1 MSEGDSSA
9 ASSAKAA
16 GKESAARGREL
27 VASRMAA
34 ASLVV
39 QSIPSEMSVLKALR
53 HRLPRML
60 VATGIGTSEGHARHL
75 AEVATRFCGQP
86 ARFVS
91 TGALA
96 AAPPPGADRDWL
108 IVFSQGL
115 SANARFALSHAEAWR
130 GVILVTGLGMEAGEE
145 VPAEKAS
152 WLDALDRRGVVRVDL
167 GAGTEYGVLLRVIG
181 ARAGYAVSWS
191 LLRSL
196 ASMRLESAPALT
208 FEAEALRGAQENA
221 ETRADAIFG
230 PDESVSSFFS
240 SDRTLVLVSEDGAL
254 EFVDQLSL
262 KLAEGLLRPRPR
274 AVDVLEFTHG
284 PLQSIAEE
292 PASILYIRAAL
303 PGAQASKIAAGRKG
317 RDPSFFSSD
326 RTLVL
331 VSEDGALEFVDQ
343 LSLKLAEGLLR
354 PRPRAV
360 DVLEFTH
367 GPLQSI
373 AEEPASILY
382 IRAALP
388 GAQASKIAAGR
399 KGRDQE
405 EESWLARF
413 RSTLDPARHWLRV
426 VDATLPWP
434 IAAIELEAIF
444 DVFVLR
450 AITEVETDLV
460 NWPGADREAALYGAS
475 PDLPDDHSGAFLNPP
490 AAYSLAASSVAWE
503 SRTWPEAE
511 ARVAAGCRT
520 ALLGLGS
527 IEQHGRHLPL
537 GTDRWIAEA
546 LLQSLEEKLGDAVAL
561 PAIPV
566 GCASEHLD
574 FAGTLHIEPATLE
587 ALLVD
592 LLRSLSRHG
601 FERAF
606 LFTAHGGN
614 LDALAEMGPRLCESV
629 LPLTLRIETDLR
641 VGAMQ
646 SQVVEAEALSPLAAG
661 PHAGEYET
669 SLVAH
674 LRPGSIREEHL
685 VPGRMV
691 EPGEA
696 QGLFYPSLRPNAES
710 GVLGDPSAA
719 IGERGQR
726 YLTAWVDLLISGYRA
741 AFPETPASTE
751 KNPR

>member
-9 ASSAKAA
+9 ASSAKAT

-39 QSIPSEMSVLKALR
+39 QSIPSELSVLKALR

-303 PGAQASKIAAGRKG
+303 PGAQASN
-317 RDPSFFSSD
+317 
-326 RTLVL
+326 
-331 VSEDGALEFVDQ
+331 
-343 LSLKLAEGLLR
+343 
-354 PRPRAV
+354 
-360 DVLEFTH
+360 
-367 GPLQSI
+367 
-373 AEEPASILY
+373 
-382 IRAALP
+382 
-388 GAQASKIAAGR
+388 IAAGR

-426 VDATLPWP
+426 VDASLPWP

-460 NWPGADREAALYGAS
+460 NWPGADREAALYEAS
-475 PDLPDDHSGAFLNPP
+475 PDLPDDHSGAFLNPS
-490 AAYSLAASSVAWE
+490 AAYFLAASSVAWE

-561 PAIPV
+561 PAVPV

-719 IGERGQR
+719 IGERGHR

>member
-1 MSEGDSSA
+1 MSVTGVSEGDSSA

-53 HRLPRML
+53 YRLPRML

-75 AEVATRFCGQP
+75 AEVAMRFCGQP

-208 FEAEALRGAQENA
+208 FEAEALRGAQDNA

-274 AVDVLEFTHG
+274 AVDVLEF
-284 PLQSIAEE
+284 A
-292 PASILYIRAAL
+292 
-303 PGAQASKIAAGRKG
+303 
-317 RDPSFFSSD
+317 
-326 RTLVL
+326 
-331 VSEDGALEFVDQ
+331 
-343 LSLKLAEGLLR
+343 
-354 PRPRAV
+354 
-360 DVLEFTH
+360 H

-460 NWPGADREAALYGAS
+460 NWPGADREAALYEAS
-475 PDLPDDHSGAFLNPP
+475 PDLPDDNAGAFLNPP

-646 SQVVEAEALSPLAAG
+646 SQVVAFSLWAG
-661 PHAGEYET
+661 RW
-669 SLVAH
+669 L
-674 LRPGSIREEHL
+674 
-685 VPGRMV
+685 
-691 EPGEA
+691 
-696 QGLFYPSLRPNAES
+696 
-710 GVLGDPSAA
+710 
-719 IGERGQR
+719 
-726 YLTAWVDLLISGYRA
+726 
-741 AFPETPASTE
+741 
-751 KNPR
+751 

>member
-9 ASSAKAA
+9 ASSAKAT

-39 QSIPSEMSVLKALR
+39 QSIPSELSVLKALR

-317 RDPSFFSSD
+317 RD
-326 RTLVL
+326 
-331 VSEDGALEFVDQ
+331 
-343 LSLKLAEGLLR
+343 
-354 PRPRAV
+354 
-360 DVLEFTH
+360 
-367 GPLQSI
+367 
-373 AEEPASILY
+373 
-382 IRAALP
+382 
-388 GAQASKIAAGR
+388 
-399 KGRDQE
+399 QE

-561 PAIPV
+561 PAVPV

>member
-1 MSEGDSSA
+1 MSVTGVSEGDSSA

-208 FEAEALRGAQENA
+208 FEAEALRGAQDNA

-274 AVDVLEFTHG
+274 AVDVLEFAHG

-303 PGAQASKIAAGRKG
+303 PGAQAI
-317 RDPSFFSSD
+317 
-326 RTLVL
+326 
-331 VSEDGALEFVDQ
+331 
-343 LSLKLAEGLLR
+343 
-354 PRPRAV
+354 
-360 DVLEFTH
+360 
-367 GPLQSI
+367 
-373 AEEPASILY
+373 
-382 IRAALP
+382 
-388 GAQASKIAAGR
+388 KIAAGR

-726 YLTAWVDLLISGYRA
+726 YLSAWVDLLISGYRA

>member
-9 ASSAKAA
+9 ASSAKAT

-86 ARFVS
+86 SRFVS

-208 FEAEALRGAQENA
+208 FEAEALRGAQDNA

-274 AVDVLEFTHG
+274 AVDVLEFAHG

-292 PASILYIRAAL
+292 PASILYIRAAM
-303 PGAQASKIAAGRKG
+303 
-317 RDPSFFSSD
+317 
-326 RTLVL
+326 
-331 VSEDGALEFVDQ
+331 
-343 LSLKLAEGLLR
+343 
-354 PRPRAV
+354 
-360 DVLEFTH
+360 
-367 GPLQSI
+367 
-373 AEEPASILY
+373 
-382 IRAALP
+382 P

>member
-1 MSEGDSSA
+1 MSVTGVSEGDSSA

-53 HRLPRML
+53 YRLPRML

-208 FEAEALRGAQENA
+208 FEAEALRGAQDNA

-240 SDRTLVLVSEDGAL
+240 SDRTLVLVSEEGAL

-274 AVDVLEFTHG
+274 AVDVLEF
-284 PLQSIAEE
+284 A
-292 PASILYIRAAL
+292 
-303 PGAQASKIAAGRKG
+303 
-317 RDPSFFSSD
+317 
-326 RTLVL
+326 
-331 VSEDGALEFVDQ
+331 
-343 LSLKLAEGLLR
+343 
-354 PRPRAV
+354 
-360 DVLEFTH
+360 H

-726 YLTAWVDLLISGYRA
+726 YLSAWVDLLISGYRA

>member
-9 ASSAKAA
+9 ASSAKAT

-221 ETRADAIFG
+221 EMRADAIFG

-292 PASILYIRAAL
+292 PASILYIRAAM
-303 PGAQASKIAAGRKG
+303 
-317 RDPSFFSSD
+317 
-326 RTLVL
+326 
-331 VSEDGALEFVDQ
+331 
-343 LSLKLAEGLLR
+343 
-354 PRPRAV
+354 
-360 DVLEFTH
+360 
-367 GPLQSI
+367 
-373 AEEPASILY
+373 
-382 IRAALP
+382 P

>member
-317 RDPSFFSSD
+317 RD
-326 RTLVL
+326 
-331 VSEDGALEFVDQ
+331 
-343 LSLKLAEGLLR
+343 
-354 PRPRAV
+354 
-360 DVLEFTH
+360 
-367 GPLQSI
+367 
-373 AEEPASILY
+373 
-382 IRAALP
+382 
-388 GAQASKIAAGR
+388 
-399 KGRDQE
+399 QE

-561 PAIPV
+561 PAVPV

>member
-39 QSIPSEMSVLKALR
+39 QSIPSELSVLKALR

-317 RDPSFFSSD
+317 RD
-326 RTLVL
+326 
-331 VSEDGALEFVDQ
+331 
-343 LSLKLAEGLLR
+343 
-354 PRPRAV
+354 
-360 DVLEFTH
+360 
-367 GPLQSI
+367 
-373 AEEPASILY
+373 
-382 IRAALP
+382 
-388 GAQASKIAAGR
+388 
-399 KGRDQE
+399 QE

-460 NWPGADREAALYGAS
+460 NWPGADREAALYEAS
-475 PDLPDDHSGAFLNPP
+475 PDLPDDHSGAFLNPS
-490 AAYSLAASSVAWE
+490 AAYFLAASSVAWE

-561 PAIPV
+561 PAVPV

-592 LLRSLSRHG
+592 LLRSLSHHG

>member
-208 FEAEALRGAQENA
+208 FEAEALRGAQDNA

-274 AVDVLEFTHG
+274 AVDVLEFAHG

-292 PASILYIRAAL
+292 PASILYIRAAM
-303 PGAQASKIAAGRKG
+303 
-317 RDPSFFSSD
+317 
-326 RTLVL
+326 
-331 VSEDGALEFVDQ
+331 
-343 LSLKLAEGLLR
+343 
-354 PRPRAV
+354 
-360 DVLEFTH
+360 
-367 GPLQSI
+367 
-373 AEEPASILY
+373 
-382 IRAALP
+382 P

>member
-1 MSEGDSSA
+1 M
-9 ASSAKAA
+9 
-16 GKESAARGREL
+16 
-27 VASRMAA
+27 
-34 ASLVV
+34 
-39 QSIPSEMSVLKALR
+39 
-53 HRLPRML
+53 
-60 VATGIGTSEGHARHL
+60 ATGIGTSEGHARHL

-208 FEAEALRGAQENA
+208 FEAEALRGAQDNA

-274 AVDVLEFTHG
+274 AVDVLEFAHG

-292 PASILYIRAAL
+292 PASILYIRAAM
-303 PGAQASKIAAGRKG
+303 
-317 RDPSFFSSD
+317 
-326 RTLVL
+326 
-331 VSEDGALEFVDQ
+331 
-343 LSLKLAEGLLR
+343 
-354 PRPRAV
+354 
-360 DVLEFTH
+360 
-367 GPLQSI
+367 
-373 AEEPASILY
+373 
-382 IRAALP
+382 P

-460 NWPGADREAALYGAS
+460 NWPGADREAALYEAS

>member
-1 MSEGDSSA
+1 MSVTGVSEGDSSA

-53 HRLPRML
+53 YRLPRML

-208 FEAEALRGAQENA
+208 FEAEALRGAQDNA

-240 SDRTLVLVSEDGAL
+240 SDRTLVLVSEEGAL

-274 AVDVLEFTHG
+274 AVDVLEF
-284 PLQSIAEE
+284 A
-292 PASILYIRAAL
+292 
-303 PGAQASKIAAGRKG
+303 
-317 RDPSFFSSD
+317 
-326 RTLVL
+326 
-331 VSEDGALEFVDQ
+331 
-343 LSLKLAEGLLR
+343 
-354 PRPRAV
+354 
-360 DVLEFTH
+360 H

-674 LRPGSIREEHL
+674 LRPGAIREEHL

-726 YLTAWVDLLISGYRA
+726 YLSAWVDLLISGYRA

>member
-1 MSEGDSSA
+1 MSVTGVSEGDSSA
-9 ASSAKAA
+9 ASSAKAT

-208 FEAEALRGAQENA
+208 FEAEALRGAQDNA

-292 PASILYIRAAL
+292 PASILYIRAAM
-303 PGAQASKIAAGRKG
+303 
-317 RDPSFFSSD
+317 
-326 RTLVL
+326 
-331 VSEDGALEFVDQ
+331 
-343 LSLKLAEGLLR
+343 
-354 PRPRAV
+354 
-360 DVLEFTH
+360 
-367 GPLQSI
+367 
-373 AEEPASILY
+373 
-382 IRAALP
+382 P

>member
-1 MSEGDSSA
+1 MSVTGVSEGDRSA

-208 FEAEALRGAQENA
+208 FEAEALRGAQDNA

-274 AVDVLEFTHG
+274 AVDVLEFAHG

-292 PASILYIRAAL
+292 PASILY
-303 PGAQASKIAAGRKG
+303 
-317 RDPSFFSSD
+317 
-326 RTLVL
+326 V
-331 VSEDGALEFVDQ
+331 
-343 LSLKLAEGLLR
+343 
-354 PRPRAV
+354 
-360 DVLEFTH
+360 
-367 GPLQSI
+367 
-373 AEEPASILY
+373 
-382 IRAALP
+382 RAALP

-450 AITEVETDLV
+450 AITEAETDLV
-460 NWPGADREAALYGAS
+460 NWPGADREAALYGAR
-475 PDLPDDHSGAFLNPP
+475 PDLPDDNSGAFLNPP

-726 YLTAWVDLLISGYRA
+726 YLSAWVDLLISGYRA

>member
-1 MSEGDSSA
+1 
-9 ASSAKAA
+9 
-16 GKESAARGREL
+16 
-27 VASRMAA
+27 
-34 ASLVV
+34 
-39 QSIPSEMSVLKALR
+39 
-53 HRLPRML
+53 ML

-208 FEAEALRGAQENA
+208 FEAEALRGAQDNA

-240 SDRTLVLVSEDGAL
+240 SDRTLVLVSEEGAL

-274 AVDVLEFTHG
+274 AVDVLEF
-284 PLQSIAEE
+284 A
-292 PASILYIRAAL
+292 
-303 PGAQASKIAAGRKG
+303 
-317 RDPSFFSSD
+317 
-326 RTLVL
+326 
-331 VSEDGALEFVDQ
+331 
-343 LSLKLAEGLLR
+343 
-354 PRPRAV
+354 
-360 DVLEFTH
+360 H

-726 YLTAWVDLLISGYRA
+726 YLSAWVDLLISGYRA

>member
-9 ASSAKAA
+9 ASSAKAT

-317 RDPSFFSSD
+317 RD
-326 RTLVL
+326 
-331 VSEDGALEFVDQ
+331 
-343 LSLKLAEGLLR
+343 
-354 PRPRAV
+354 
-360 DVLEFTH
+360 
-367 GPLQSI
+367 
-373 AEEPASILY
+373 
-382 IRAALP
+382 
-388 GAQASKIAAGR
+388 
-399 KGRDQE
+399 QE

-561 PAIPV
+561 PAVPV

-719 IGERGQR
+719 IGERGHR

>member
-53 HRLPRML
+53 DRLPRML

-317 RDPSFFSSD
+317 RD
-326 RTLVL
+326 
-331 VSEDGALEFVDQ
+331 
-343 LSLKLAEGLLR
+343 
-354 PRPRAV
+354 
-360 DVLEFTH
+360 
-367 GPLQSI
+367 
-373 AEEPASILY
+373 
-382 IRAALP
+382 
-388 GAQASKIAAGR
+388 
-399 KGRDQE
+399 QE

-460 NWPGADREAALYGAS
+460 NWPGADREAALYEAS
-475 PDLPDDHSGAFLNPP
+475 PDLPDDHSGAFLNPS
-490 AAYSLAASSVAWE
+490 AAYFLAASSVAWE

-646 SQVVEAEALSPLAAG
+646 SEVVEAEALSPLAAG

-696 QGLFYPSLRPNAES
+696 QGIFYPSLRPNTES

-719 IGERGQR
+719 NSERGQR

>member
-1 MSEGDSSA
+1 MSVTGVSEGDGSA

-53 HRLPRML
+53 YRLPRML

-208 FEAEALRGAQENA
+208 FEAEALRGAQDNA

-240 SDRTLVLVSEDGAL
+240 SDRTLVLVSEEGAL

-274 AVDVLEFTHG
+274 AVDVLEF
-284 PLQSIAEE
+284 A
-292 PASILYIRAAL
+292 
-303 PGAQASKIAAGRKG
+303 
-317 RDPSFFSSD
+317 
-326 RTLVL
+326 
-331 VSEDGALEFVDQ
+331 
-343 LSLKLAEGLLR
+343 
-354 PRPRAV
+354 
-360 DVLEFTH
+360 H

-726 YLTAWVDLLISGYRA
+726 YLSAWVDLLISGYRA

>member
-1 MSEGDSSA
+1 MSVTGVSEGDSSA

-53 HRLPRML
+53 YRLPRML

-208 FEAEALRGAQENA
+208 FEAEALRGAQDNA

-240 SDRTLVLVSEDGAL
+240 SDRTLVLVSEEGAL

-274 AVDVLEFTHG
+274 AVDVLEF
-284 PLQSIAEE
+284 A
-292 PASILYIRAAL
+292 
-303 PGAQASKIAAGRKG
+303 
-317 RDPSFFSSD
+317 
-326 RTLVL
+326 
-331 VSEDGALEFVDQ
+331 
-343 LSLKLAEGLLR
+343 
-354 PRPRAV
+354 
-360 DVLEFTH
+360 H

>member
-9 ASSAKAA
+9 ASSAKAT

-208 FEAEALRGAQENA
+208 FEAEALRGAQDNA

-303 PGAQASKIAAGRKG
+303 PGAQAI
-317 RDPSFFSSD
+317 
-326 RTLVL
+326 
-331 VSEDGALEFVDQ
+331 
-343 LSLKLAEGLLR
+343 
-354 PRPRAV
+354 
-360 DVLEFTH
+360 
-367 GPLQSI
+367 
-373 AEEPASILY
+373 
-382 IRAALP
+382 
-388 GAQASKIAAGR
+388 KIAAGR

-460 NWPGADREAALYGAS
+460 NWPGADREAALYEAS
-475 PDLPDDHSGAFLNPP
+475 PDLPDDHSGAFLNPS
-490 AAYSLAASSVAWE
+490 AAYFLAASSVAWE

>member
-1 MSEGDSSA
+1 MSVTGVSEGDSSA

-53 HRLPRML
+53 YRLPRML

-208 FEAEALRGAQENA
+208 FEAEALRGAQDNA

-240 SDRTLVLVSEDGAL
+240 SDRTLVLVSEEGAL

-274 AVDVLEFTHG
+274 AVDVLEFAHG

-303 PGAQASKIAAGRKG
+303 PGAQASN
-317 RDPSFFSSD
+317 
-326 RTLVL
+326 
-331 VSEDGALEFVDQ
+331 
-343 LSLKLAEGLLR
+343 
-354 PRPRAV
+354 
-360 DVLEFTH
+360 
-367 GPLQSI
+367 
-373 AEEPASILY
+373 
-382 IRAALP
+382 
-388 GAQASKIAAGR
+388 IAAGR

-726 YLTAWVDLLISGYRA
+726 YLSAWVDLLISGYRA

>member
-221 ETRADAIFG
+221 EMRADAIFG

-303 PGAQASKIAAGRKG
+303 PGAQAI
-317 RDPSFFSSD
+317 
-326 RTLVL
+326 
-331 VSEDGALEFVDQ
+331 
-343 LSLKLAEGLLR
+343 
-354 PRPRAV
+354 
-360 DVLEFTH
+360 
-367 GPLQSI
+367 
-373 AEEPASILY
+373 
-382 IRAALP
+382 
-388 GAQASKIAAGR
+388 KIAAGR

>member
-1 MSEGDSSA
+1 MSVTGVSEGDSSA
-9 ASSAKAA
+9 ASSAKAT

-53 HRLPRML
+53 YRLPRML

-208 FEAEALRGAQENA
+208 FEAEALRGAQDNA

-240 SDRTLVLVSEDGAL
+240 SDRTLVLVSEEGAL

-274 AVDVLEFTHG
+274 A
-284 PLQSIAEE
+284 A
-292 PASILYIRAAL
+292 
-303 PGAQASKIAAGRKG
+303 
-317 RDPSFFSSD
+317 
-326 RTLVL
+326 
-331 VSEDGALEFVDQ
+331 
-343 LSLKLAEGLLR
+343 
-354 PRPRAV
+354 

>member
-1 MSEGDSSA
+1 MTGVSEGDSSA
-9 ASSAKAA
+9 ASTAEAA
-16 GKESAARGREL
+16 GRESAARGREL

-39 QSIPSEMSVLKALR
+39 QSIPHEMSVLKALR
-53 HRLPRML
+53 DRLPRML

-145 VPAEKAS
+145 VPAEKAG

-191 LLRSL
+191 LLRTL
-196 ASMRLESAPALT
+196 ASMRLESVPALT
-208 FEAEALRGAQENA
+208 FETEALRGAQENA
-221 ETRADAIFG
+221 ETRADTIFG

-240 SDRTLVLVSEDGAL
+240 SDRTLVLVSEGGAL

-274 AVDVLEFTHG
+274 AVDVLEFAHG
-284 PLQSIAEE
+284 PLQSIAKE

-303 PGAQASKIAAGRKG
+303 PSAQASDI
-317 RDPSFFSSD
+317 S
-326 RTLVL
+326 
-331 VSEDGALEFVDQ
+331 
-343 LSLKLAEGLLR
+343 
-354 PRPRAV
+354 
-360 DVLEFTH
+360 
-367 GPLQSI
+367 
-373 AEEPASILY
+373 
-382 IRAALP
+382 
-388 GAQASKIAAGR
+388 AGR

-405 EESWLARF
+405 EESWLRRF
-413 RSTLDPARHWLRV
+413 RSTLDPSRHRLRV
-426 VDATLPWP
+426 VDASLPWP

-450 AITEVETDLV
+450 AITEVETNLV
-460 NWPGADREAALYGAS
+460 NWPGQDREAALYEAS
-475 PDLPDDHSGAFLNPP
+475 PDLPVKNTDLFLNPP

-561 PAIPV
+561 PAVPV

-592 LLRSLSRHG
+592 LLRSLSHHG

-629 LPLTLRIETDLR
+629 LPLRLRIETDLR

-646 SQVVEAEALSPLAAG
+646 SEVVEAEALSALAAG

-696 QGLFYPSLRPNAES
+696 QGIFYPSLRPNTES

-719 IGERGQR
+719 NSERGQR
-726 YLTAWVDLLISGYRA
+726 YLSAWVDLLVSGYLA

>member
-1 MSEGDSSA
+1 MSVTGVSEGDSSA

-53 HRLPRML
+53 YRLPRML

-208 FEAEALRGAQENA
+208 FEAEALRGAQDNA

-303 PGAQASKIAAGRKG
+303 PGAQAI
-317 RDPSFFSSD
+317 
-326 RTLVL
+326 
-331 VSEDGALEFVDQ
+331 
-343 LSLKLAEGLLR
+343 
-354 PRPRAV
+354 
-360 DVLEFTH
+360 
-367 GPLQSI
+367 
-373 AEEPASILY
+373 
-382 IRAALP
+382 
-388 GAQASKIAAGR
+388 KIAAGR

-726 YLTAWVDLLISGYRA
+726 YLSAWVDLLISGYRA

>member
-1 MSEGDSSA
+1 MSVTGVSEGDSSA

-39 QSIPSEMSVLKALR
+39 QSIPSELSVLKALR

-152 WLDALDRRGVVRVDL
+152 WLDALDRGGVVRVDL

-317 RDPSFFSSD
+317 RD
-326 RTLVL
+326 
-331 VSEDGALEFVDQ
+331 
-343 LSLKLAEGLLR
+343 
-354 PRPRAV
+354 
-360 DVLEFTH
+360 
-367 GPLQSI
+367 
-373 AEEPASILY
+373 
-382 IRAALP
+382 
-388 GAQASKIAAGR
+388 
-399 KGRDQE
+399 QE

-460 NWPGADREAALYGAS
+460 NWPGADREAALYEAS
-475 PDLPDDHSGAFLNPP
+475 PDLPDDHSGAFLNPS
-490 AAYSLAASSVAWE
+490 AAYFLAASSVAWE

-561 PAIPV
+561 PAVPV

-646 SQVVEAEALSPLAAG
+646 SEVVEAEALSPLAAG

-696 QGLFYPSLRPNAES
+696 QGIFYPSLRPNVES

-719 IGERGQR
+719 NSERGQR

>member
-208 FEAEALRGAQENA
+208 FEAEALRGAQDNA

-274 AVDVLEFTHG
+274 AVDVLEFAHG

-303 PGAQASKIAAGRKG
+303 PGAQAI
-317 RDPSFFSSD
+317 
-326 RTLVL
+326 
-331 VSEDGALEFVDQ
+331 
-343 LSLKLAEGLLR
+343 
-354 PRPRAV
+354 
-360 DVLEFTH
+360 
-367 GPLQSI
+367 
-373 AEEPASILY
+373 
-382 IRAALP
+382 
-388 GAQASKIAAGR
+388 KIAAGR

>member
-1 MSEGDSSA
+1 MSVTGVSEGDSSA

-53 HRLPRML
+53 YRLPRML

-208 FEAEALRGAQENA
+208 FEAEALRGAQDNA

-240 SDRTLVLVSEDGAL
+240 SDRTLVLVSEEGAL

-274 AVDVLEFTHG
+274 AVDVLEFAHG

-303 PGAQASKIAAGRKG
+303 PGAQASN
-317 RDPSFFSSD
+317 
-326 RTLVL
+326 
-331 VSEDGALEFVDQ
+331 
-343 LSLKLAEGLLR
+343 
-354 PRPRAV
+354 
-360 DVLEFTH
+360 
-367 GPLQSI
+367 
-373 AEEPASILY
+373 
-382 IRAALP
+382 
-388 GAQASKIAAGR
+388 IAAGR

-674 LRPGSIREEHL
+674 LRPGAIREEHL

>member
-208 FEAEALRGAQENA
+208 FEAEALRGAQDNA

-274 AVDVLEFTHG
+274 AVDVLEF
-284 PLQSIAEE
+284 A
-292 PASILYIRAAL
+292 
-303 PGAQASKIAAGRKG
+303 
-317 RDPSFFSSD
+317 
-326 RTLVL
+326 
-331 VSEDGALEFVDQ
+331 
-343 LSLKLAEGLLR
+343 
-354 PRPRAV
+354 
-360 DVLEFTH
+360 H

-460 NWPGADREAALYGAS
+460 NWPGADREAALYEAS

>member
-9 ASSAKAA
+9 ASSAKAT

-208 FEAEALRGAQENA
+208 FEAEALRGAQDNA

-240 SDRTLVLVSEDGAL
+240 SDRTLVLVSEEGAL

-274 AVDVLEFTHG
+274 AVDVLEF
-284 PLQSIAEE
+284 A
-292 PASILYIRAAL
+292 
-303 PGAQASKIAAGRKG
+303 
-317 RDPSFFSSD
+317 
-326 RTLVL
+326 
-331 VSEDGALEFVDQ
+331 
-343 LSLKLAEGLLR
+343 
-354 PRPRAV
+354 
-360 DVLEFTH
+360 H

-726 YLTAWVDLLISGYRA
+726 YLSAWVDLLISGYRA

>member
-9 ASSAKAA
+9 ASSAKAT

-208 FEAEALRGAQENA
+208 FEAEALRGAQDNA

-230 PDESVSSFFS
+230 PDESVS
-240 SDRTLVLVSEDGAL
+240 
-254 EFVDQLSL
+254 
-262 KLAEGLLRPRPR
+262 
-274 AVDVLEFTHG
+274 
-284 PLQSIAEE
+284 
-292 PASILYIRAAL
+292 
-303 PGAQASKIAAGRKG
+303 
-317 RDPSFFSSD
+317 SFFSSD

-460 NWPGADREAALYGAS
+460 NWPGADREAALYEAS
-475 PDLPDDHSGAFLNPP
+475 PDLPDDHSGAFLNPS
-490 AAYSLAASSVAWE
+490 AAYFLAASSVAWE

>member
-9 ASSAKAA
+9 ASSAKAT

-39 QSIPSEMSVLKALR
+39 QSIPSELSVLKALR

-230 PDESVSSFFS
+230 PDESVS
-240 SDRTLVLVSEDGAL
+240 
-254 EFVDQLSL
+254 
-262 KLAEGLLRPRPR
+262 
-274 AVDVLEFTHG
+274 
-284 PLQSIAEE
+284 
-292 PASILYIRAAL
+292 
-303 PGAQASKIAAGRKG
+303 
-317 RDPSFFSSD
+317 SFFSSD

-696 QGLFYPSLRPNAES
+696 QGLFYPSLRPNTES

-726 YLTAWVDLLISGYRA
+726 YLTAWVDLLVSGYRA

>member
-1 MSEGDSSA
+1 MSVTGVSEGDSSA

-53 HRLPRML
+53 YRLPRML

-208 FEAEALRGAQENA
+208 FEAEALRGAQDNA

-240 SDRTLVLVSEDGAL
+240 SDRTLVLVSE
-254 EFVDQLSL
+254 E
-262 KLAEGLLRPRPR
+262 
-274 AVDVLEFTHG
+274 
-284 PLQSIAEE
+284 
-292 PASILYIRAAL
+292 
-303 PGAQASKIAAGRKG
+303 
-317 RDPSFFSSD
+317 
-326 RTLVL
+326 
-331 VSEDGALEFVDQ
+331 GALEFVDQ

-685 VPGRMV
+685 VPGRV
-691 EPGEA
+691 LEPGEA

-726 YLTAWVDLLISGYRA
+726 YLSAWVDLLISGYRA